1 MPVDTTKS
9 IPTVQQYGLEP
20 GAKTPMESAQIKS
33 ANASA
38 EQNAN
43 NQQAGSRKNRS
54 RIRSRIRSRK
64 NRSRKNRSRKKYKG
78 GKGDQP
84 GPNEIIVPQP
94 TTLADPAGPVDA
106 NANTAAS
113 TETLTT
119 SDAQAEYDNKVGQS
133 AGRKRRRH
141 TRKCKSRRS
150 KIQIGCSNG
159 GKKNNKQKLKRKSKY
174 TRRRRNKKSKK

>member
-9 IPTVQQYGLEP
+9 IPTIQQYGLEP

-54 RIRSRIRSRK
+54 RIRSRI
-64 NRSRKNRSRKKYKG
+64 RSRKNRSRKKYKG